1 MKTRNKIPAKI
12 GFKPSYMEN
21 ENIEIENDIDTGIEN
36 INTENPSNSNNRN
49 GLLKDLQEK
58 IVELTLE
65 MSTKKFARLSQKTK
79 LKRLI
84 DYNLLVA
91 LEVKL
96 GE

>member
-36 INTENPSNSNNRN
+36 INTENPSNSNNQN
-49 GLLKDLQEK
+49 CLLKDLQEK
-58 IVELTLE
+58 IAELTLE

-84 DYNLLVA
+84 DYHLLVT